1 MVNSESSAC
10 HQRCA
15 PQIEVRSRQEQRSL
29 ALLNA
34 CLNNITPDDSSSGVA
49 ARPVCRRSSAE
60 AADLNVLAPSVTSVL
75 PFFPTL
81 APKMV
86 TRTFRRSFQMT
97 QSAKLFWKLSSFVWS
112 VHSYFPPLETSSI
125 YLRPLLFY
133 AVSCSITCKTRVVFQ
148 FVLKET
154 ITFPFV
160 HVSSKQ

>member
-86 TRTFRRSFQMT
+86 TRTFNEEVSRWHKVLNYFGNYPALSGVCIRTFPQ
-97 QSAKLFWKLSSFVWS
+97 WKLLPFIWG
-112 VHSYFPPLETSSI
+112 
-125 YLRPLLFY
+125 LFY
-133 AVSCSITCKTRVVFQ
+133 SMQCPVVLHAKH
-148 FVLKET
+148 VLY
-154 ITFPFV
+154 
-160 HVSSKQ
+160 SSLY